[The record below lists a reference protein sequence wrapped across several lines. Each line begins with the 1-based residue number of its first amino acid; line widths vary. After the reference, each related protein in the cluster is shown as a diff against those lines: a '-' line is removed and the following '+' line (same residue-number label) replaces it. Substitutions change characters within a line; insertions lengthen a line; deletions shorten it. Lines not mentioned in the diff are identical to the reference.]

1 MSEFSINNGGIK
13 LGQKDDRCVYTHSGF
28 INIHEKRECISRCR
42 RQSDGRNAMKP
53 QHTPK
58 CLIKKK

>member
-1 MSEFSINNGGIK
+1 MSEFSINNDGIK
-13 LGQKDDRCVYTHSGF
+13 LGRKHDRCVYTHSGF

-42 RQSDGRNAMKP
+42 RKSDERTALKP
-53 QHTPK
+53 GQVPK